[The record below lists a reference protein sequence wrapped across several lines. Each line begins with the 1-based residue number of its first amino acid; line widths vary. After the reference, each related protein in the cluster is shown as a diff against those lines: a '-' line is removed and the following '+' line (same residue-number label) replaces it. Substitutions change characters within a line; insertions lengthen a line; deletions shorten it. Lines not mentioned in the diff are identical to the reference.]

1 MSDFDISGIGGQV
14 RPTEVS
20 EAISEISQN
29 RTLMVEQLSS
39 DPPVK
44 PEMVYGLTNVE
55 QVFERFK
62 PKIEVEFETEDGSGK
77 EEEISFNSLG
87 DFGKKGVINQSP
99 FLQDLQRQQEN
110 YRLFIKY
117 LRSNKVLQ
125 KLLADPDSKA
135 AYLAALQS
143 MIKELETTGA

>member
-20 EAISEISQN
+20 EAISEIAQN
-29 RTLMVEQLSS
+29 RTLMVEQLTS
-39 DPPVK
+39 DAPVK
-44 PEMVYGLTNVE
+44 PEIAYGLTNME
-55 QVFERFK
+55 QVFEHFK

-77 EEEISFNSLG
+77 EEEIEFKNIG
-87 DFGKKGVINQSP
+87 DFGKKGVISQSS
-99 FLQDLQRQQEN
+99 FLQDLQRQQDN

-125 KLLADPDSKA
+125 KLLADPDSKE
-135 AYLAALQS
+135 AYLAALKS
-143 MIKELETTGA
+143 MIQELETTGA